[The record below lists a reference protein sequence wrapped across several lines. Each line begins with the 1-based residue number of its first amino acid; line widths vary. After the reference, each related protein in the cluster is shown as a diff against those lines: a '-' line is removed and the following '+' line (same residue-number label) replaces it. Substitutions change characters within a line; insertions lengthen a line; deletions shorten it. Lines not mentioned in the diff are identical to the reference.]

1 MSLSVENKFIVL
13 NKTSTIKVEGDDRV
27 QFLQGQ
33 LTQDIN
39 LISQNKALYAG
50 FCNPKGRVL
59 AFMLCYLN
67 HESIHIQIDS
77 SVQEFILQK
86 LRMYILRSK
95 VSLNLVNETF
105 TCIGFVGSKALLA
118 KKIQPPKNYLDIIQS
133 DGIMIMRLGIDDD
146 RYQLMGE
153 TSKIN
158 DFMKL
163 NFSEYSSMSF
173 DDWNNLNILD
183 GIPEIYPTTQEAFIP
198 QSLNMD
204 LIEGIN
210 FKKGCYTGQEIVART
225 HYLGRVKRRMYR
237 AFIKSQ
243 VDLNPGDQILNKN
256 GEEIGQLVRS
266 AKQNGDKTNMLIELR
281 VDQAHDALFIKSN
294 SIEVFLEDQ
303 GRFD

>member
-13 NKTSTIKVEGDDRV
+13 DKTSTIKVEGDDRV

-281 VDQAHDALFIKSN
+281 VDQAHNALFIKSN
-294 SIEVFLEDQ
+294 LIEVFLEDQ

>member
-1 MSLSVENKFIVL
+1 
-13 NKTSTIKVEGDDRV
+13 
-27 QFLQGQ
+27 
-33 LTQDIN
+33 
-39 LISQNKALYAG
+39 
-50 FCNPKGRVL
+50 
-59 AFMLCYLN
+59 
-67 HESIHIQIDS
+67 
-77 SVQEFILQK
+77 
-86 LRMYILRSK
+86 MYILRSK

-237 AFIKSQ
+237 VFIKSQ

-294 SIEVFLEDQ
+294 LIEVFLEDQ

>member
-13 NKTSTIKVEGDDRV
+13 DKTSTIKVEGDDRV

-33 LTQDIN
+33 LTQDTN

-281 VDQAHDALFIKSN
+281 VDQAHNALFIKSN
-294 SIEVFLEDQ
+294 LIEVFLEDQ

>member
-13 NKTSTIKVEGDDRV
+13 DKTSTIKVEGDDRV

-294 SIEVFLEDQ
+294 LIEVFLEDQ

>member
-1 MSLSVENKFIVL
+1 MSLSVENKFIIL
-13 NKTSTIKVEGDDRV
+13 DKTSTIKVEGDDRV

-50 FCNPKGRVL
+50 FCNSKGRML

-77 SVQEFILQK
+77 SIQEFILQK
-86 LRMYILRSK
+86 LKMYILRSK
-95 VSLNLVNETF
+95 VSLKLANETF
-105 TCIGFVGSKALLA
+105 LCIGFVGSKALLT
-118 KKIQPPKNYLDIIQS
+118 KNIQPPKNYLDIIHS
-133 DGIMIMRLGIDDD
+133 DDIMIIRLGKDD

-153 TSKIN
+153 TSKVN
-158 DFMKL
+158 EFMKL
-163 NFSEYSSMSF
+163 NFSEYLSMSF

-183 GIPEIYPTTQEAFIP
+183 GIPDIYPMTQEAFIP

-225 HYLGRVKRRMYR
+225 HYLGKVKRRMYR
-237 AFIKSQ
+237 AFLKSRA
-243 VDLNPGDQILNKN
+243 DLIPGDLILNNK
-256 GEEIGQLVRS
+256 GEEIGQLVR
-266 AKQNGDKTNMLIELR
+266 AANENNEKTNMLIELR
-281 VDQAHDALFIKSN
+281 VDQAHEALFIN
-294 SIEVFLEDQ
+294 SQLIEIFLEDQ
-303 GRFD
+303 KRFD

>member
-13 NKTSTIKVEGDDRV
+13 DKTSTIKVEGDDRV

-39 LISQNKALYAG
+39 TISQNKALYAG

-133 DGIMIMRLGIDDD
+133 DGIMIMCLGIDDD

-153 TSKIN
+153 TSKIK

-294 SIEVFLEDQ
+294 LIEVFLEDQ